1 MVRDQEASPNLLL
14 LLLLFPIV
22 IVMSYKTTVVSA
34 PGKVLIA
41 GGYLVLDP
49 AYPGL
54 VIATDS
60 RFYTVIQDS
69 VPDSSSS
76 SSIIVE
82 SPQFIGAK
90 WYYKVN
96 QKDGSWTIQQTK

>member
-1 MVRDQEASPNLLL
+1 
-14 LLLLFPIV
+14 
-22 IVMSYKTTVVSA
+22 MSSTLVSA

-60 RFYTVIQDS
+60 RFYTLVRPLAASPAAEDA
-69 VPDSSSS
+69 SSFTLR
-76 SSIIVE
+76 VR
-82 SPQFIGAK
+82 SPQFTGAL
-90 WYYKVN
+90 WEYVAAVT
-96 QKDGSWTIQQTK
+96 DEEAWSLSQTV